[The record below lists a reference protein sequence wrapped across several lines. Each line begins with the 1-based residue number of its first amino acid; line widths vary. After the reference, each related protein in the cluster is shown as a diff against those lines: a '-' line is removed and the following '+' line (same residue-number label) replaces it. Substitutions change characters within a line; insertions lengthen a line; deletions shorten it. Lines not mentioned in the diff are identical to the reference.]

1 VNEDWVSNLFDSH
14 DYDELD
20 GLLADLPTED
30 GLRIDG
36 AQGLLA
42 ALAIGPEAIA
52 PSDWLPIVLGEDPE
66 LLDYHE
72 VDLVCGMLLRLAANV
87 SQSLDHFI
95 FEPVFMQSEEDGE
108 IQIDPGGWCEGFSIG
123 IDLQSERWE
132 GQLRSDPALMELL
145 SPILQLGVETG
156 VFEDIQR
163 DDLPALTEDERDGL
177 IRGLPARLIDLR
189 HYWEEHRDEP
199 YASAASLH

>member
-1 VNEDWVSNLFDSH
+1 MNDDWVSNLFDSH

-42 ALAIGPEAIA
+42 ALAIGPEALG

-66 LLDYHE
+66 LLAFDE
-72 VDLVCGMLLRLAANV
+72 VDLVVGMLLRLAANV
-87 SQSLDHFI
+87 SHSLDHFA

-108 IQIDPGGWCEGFSIG
+108 VQIDPGGWCEGFSIG
-123 IDLQSERWE
+123 IDLLAERWE
-132 GQLRSDPALMELL
+132 RQLRNDPDLL
-145 SPILQLGVETG
+145 DLLTPILQLGVETG
-156 VFEDIQR
+156 VFEDIHR
-163 DDLPALTEDERDGL
+163 DDLEPLTEEEREAL
-177 IRGLPARLIDLR
+177 IRMLPARLIDLR
-189 HYWEEHRDEP
+189 HYWEEHDDEP
-199 YASAASLH
+199 HSALASLH

>member
-1 VNEDWVSNLFDSH
+1 MSEDWVSNLFDSH

-20 GLLADLPTED
+20 GLLAELPTED

-66 LLDYHE
+66 LLAYDE

-87 SQSLDHFI
+87 SHSLDHFV

-132 GQLRSDPALMELL
+132 RQLRSDPALMELL

-177 IRGLPARLIDLR
+177 IRVLPARLIDLR

-199 YASAASLH
+199 YDTQASFH

>member
-1 VNEDWVSNLFDSH
+1 MNEDWSSTLFDSH

-20 GLLADLPTED
+20 GLLAELPTED

-52 PSDWLPIVLGEDPE
+52 PSEWLPIVLGEDPE
-66 LLDYHE
+66 LLAYHD
-72 VDLVCGMLLRLAANV
+72 VDLVVGMLLRLAANV
-87 SQSLDHFI
+87 SQSLEHFV

-132 GQLRSDPALMELL
+132 EQLRSDPVLMDLL

-156 VFEDIQR
+156 VFDDIQS
-163 DDLPALTEDERDGL
+163 DDLAALTEDEREAL
-177 IRGLPARLIDLR
+177 IRVLPTRLIDLR
-189 HYWEEHRDEP
+189 HYWEEHREEP
-199 YASAASLH
+199 YGTLASLH